1 MENNNWFTNALPYEA
16 AGRHDGKFNVWHMK
30 PFAFDGETELKW
42 YVAGVFDTNEE
53 AQTFIKEKTNGK
65 S

>member
-16 AGRHDGKFNVWHMK
+16 AGRHDGKFNVWRMTK
-30 PFAFDGETELKW
+30 VDFDGEIDLKW
-42 YVAGVFDTNEE
+42 QVVAVFSTEDE
-53 AQTFIKEKTNGK
+53 AKDFISKT